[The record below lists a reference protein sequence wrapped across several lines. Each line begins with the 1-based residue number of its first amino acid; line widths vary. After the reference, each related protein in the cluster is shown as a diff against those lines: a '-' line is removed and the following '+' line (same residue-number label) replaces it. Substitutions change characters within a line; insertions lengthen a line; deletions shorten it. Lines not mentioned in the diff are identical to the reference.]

1 MRPASYNQ
9 AVRAVPMA
17 QACGCVDFFT
27 KANETSLS
35 ASMESS
41 PSKVHE
47 PVVCKD
53 IAEAIDLE
61 R

>member
-27 KANETSLS
+27 KDIETSLS
-35 ASMESS
+35 GSIETS
-41 PSKVHE
+41 PSKNQE
-47 PVVCKD
+47 PSVL
-53 IAEAIDLE
+53 IENAEAIDLE